1 LEEQMPDPIPP
12 PAPSP
17 AGPATPQAPSEDEAI
32 RERARLLTAQVLQQG
47 RLDPEGMRELVRALT
62 GGVSSAASET
72 TPAASAPATPAAAPD
87 RQEFAEQIRRLNGA
101 LAQSAVAANVTLER
115 LAARG
120 ADFSDND
127 LKDAVVALRRME
139 QDYVAL
145 ATRLTTA
152 TSTTLRREL
161 GDLAASAQSLGA
173 DATSRVAGFMGELAN
188 RMGDTAA
195 SGVRTA
201 RSAGVGV
208 AQLASG
214 VFAGVADALRER
226 SERKPDKTG

>member
-1 LEEQMPDPIPP
+1 MPEPIPP
-12 PAPSP
+12 PTPSASP
-17 AGPATPQAPSEDEAI
+17 DTAHATPEDEAI

-47 RLDPEGMRELVRALT
+47 RIDPEGMRELVRALT
-62 GGVSSAASET
+62 GGLSTSSSAAER
-72 TPAASAPATPAAAPD
+72 PAPAAAPAAVPNP
-87 RQEFAEQIRRLNGA
+87 QEFAEQIRSLNAA
-101 LAQSAVAANVTLER
+101 LAQSATAAKVTLER

-120 ADFSDND
+120 GDFSDND
-127 LKDAVVALRRME
+127 LKDALVALRKME

-188 RMGDTAA
+188 RMSDTAA

-201 RSAGVGV
+201 RHAGVGV